1 MGRSQKLRTCYIYFS
16 ISSHS
21 ASGLQKT
28 SGVRRSVYLPRSLSL
43 NTSVTGL
50 GQAPQSN
57 STRLTSPQ
65 AASLQLAKRLRCET
79 SCRRTLYVCHPLFA
93 TCKATVCK
101 QITVFYFSPR
111 CETVCTDTCHAMFS
125 SSLRD
130 TLQEMLHRVTRPL
143 ATPTMDGILFPN
155 L

>member
-43 NTSVTGL
+43 KTSVTGL

-57 STRLTSPQ
+57 STRLTSPH

-79 SCRRTLYVCHPLFA
+79 SCRRTLHVWHPLFA

-111 CETVCTDTCHAMFS
+111 CETVRTDTCHAMFS
-125 SSLRD
+125 SSG
-130 TLQEMLHRVTRPL
+130 V
-143 ATPTMDGILFPN
+143 A
-155 L
+155 